1 MRKITVKSLLIIC
14 LAILPLTFFGQNKGG
29 KQQKKQNDNH
39 WFMDVDLGGTLLF
52 GDNETFQFNRMR
64 GDVRVGAG
72 YAFAKYFAAYGK
84 IGFGYLSGKKDNV
97 FTTNLANYLSY
108 DLNVSVDLMNL
119 IFGFDEDRKFSVKP
133 HVGIGQLQS
142 TARATTVDGKMYKVG
157 YLESEPGVTTAGKG
171 FNGRKIYME
180 IPMGIEF
187 EYNFNRKLAMYF
199 DIQTTKV
206 DSDRLEGIALGDH
219 NDWFS
224 MGNIGLRYNFR
235 SAKSQKQQAAEA
247 AALAKAAEEEAAKKA
262 AEEAAQPKFDCESFK
277 DCDAFKQAVKEAVE
291 EALKEYQPAPAAQ
304 AVEAEEEEAD
314 ETESVEVLQKNYE
327 EKDIHLT
334 FKVGKAE
341 VEDNQANRNQVKE
354 VNDEIEEG
362 REIHTI
368 LTRGYASPEG
378 NDKQNQKL
386 SEDRA
391 KATADYI
398 QAKLG
403 DNANGIKFD
412 AKGMGSDWKGL
423 ENAIK
428 NANIANKVEVEKA
441 IANKDTA
448 ALNKLAANDA
458 ELSKILNSLRK
469 TQVYI
474 NK

>member
-142 TARATTVDGKMYKVG
+142 TARATTADGKMYKVG
-157 YLESEPGVTTAGKG
+157 YLESEPGVTTSGKG

-199 DIQTTKV
+199 DLQTTKV

-291 EALKEYQPAPAAQ
+291 EALKEYQPAPAQ
-304 AVEAEEEEAD
+304 AVEAEEEAAD
-314 ETESVEVLQKNYE
+314 EAESVEVLKKNYE

-341 VEDNQANRNQVKE
+341 VEDTKANQEQVNE
-354 VNDEIEEG
+354 VGKEIEEG

-378 NDKQNQKL
+378 SDAQNQKL

-391 KATADYI
+391 QATADYI

-403 DNANGIKFD
+403 DNAEGITFD
-412 AKGMGSDWKGL
+412 AKGMGADWKGL
-423 ENAIK
+423 ENAVK
-428 NANIANKVEVEKA
+428 NSNIANK
-441 IANKDTA
+441 
-448 ALNKLAANDA
+448 A
-458 ELSKILNSLRK
+458 EI
-469 TQVYI
+469 
-474 NK
+474 